1 MSDEAVPDGL
11 RDVPEQWQVAS
22 STYSLRTHR
31 VVDVRRDDV
40 VGAGPADTSQHFTR
54 DVVVHPG
61 AVGIIALDDEERV
74 LLVRQYR
81 HPVGHRLYEPPAGLL
96 DVRGEDYL
104 AAAQRELYEEGHVR
118 ARDWRVLVDVF
129 TSPGMTTEALRMY
142 LARGLDD
149 VPAGDRF
156 NGVHEEADMPVSWAP
171 LAEIVAGI
179 MAGDLQS
186 PTLVMGALAAWAAR
200 QGAGYD
206 ALRPAGAPW
215 PARDQL
221 AAAIHPSL

>member
-1 MSDEAVPDGL
+1 VSDESFPDGL
-11 RDVPEQWQVAS
+11 RDVPEQWQVTS
-22 STYSLRTHR
+22 STYAMRTHR
-31 VVDVRRDDV
+31 VIDIRRDDV
-40 VGAGPADTSQHFTR
+40 VGGPADASQQFTR

-61 AVGIIALDDEERV
+61 AVGVIALDEEERV

-118 ARDWRVLVDVF
+118 ARDWRVLVDAF

-142 LARGLDD
+142 LARGLEE

-171 LAEIVAGI
+171 LADVVAGI
-179 MAGDLQS
+179 MAGDLHS
-186 PTLVMGALAAWAAR
+186 PTLVMGALAAWTAR
-200 QGAGYD
+200 QGAGFD
-206 ALRPAGAPW
+206 ALRAADAAW

-221 AAAIHPSL
+221 ASAIHPSQ